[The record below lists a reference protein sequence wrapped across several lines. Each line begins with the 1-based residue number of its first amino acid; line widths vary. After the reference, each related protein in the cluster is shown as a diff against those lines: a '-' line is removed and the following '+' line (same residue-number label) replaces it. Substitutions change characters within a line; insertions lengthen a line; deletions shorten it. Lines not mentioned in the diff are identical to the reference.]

1 MKTTLIAAAFVV
13 AGTPLLAEGL
23 TFGGEVDSEYKVD
36 AESMT
41 VTLTPEVNYG
51 MGKWNF
57 EASTDISVYNNKS
70 TADSNFVLFD
80 ALDSGTHP
88 ALDFE
93 VTYGLRDNLELSAGS
108 SWDLNAGKRGEVT
121 IGASFSF

>member
-1 MKTTLIAAAFVV
+1 MKET
-13 AGTPLLAEGL
+13 
-23 TFGGEVDSEYKVD
+23 VDSEYKVD

-51 MGKWNF
+51 MGLWNF

-70 TADSNFVLFD
+70 TTDSNIVLFD
-80 ALDSGTHP
+80 ALDNGSHP
-88 ALDFE
+88 VLDLE
-93 VTYGLRDNLELSAGS
+93 VTYGLRDNLELSAGTS
-108 SWDLNAGKRGEVT
+108 YDLNKNARGEVT